1 MSTKNRKIWAA
12 GVLLI
17 LTVAAA
23 IGFLFRLSQP
33 DQEQRSVYLNCT
45 ESDRGGWVF
54 FTEAGPVEP
63 VFGFGGYINGIP
75 AEGTGP
81 VMPGNLGKAKEPSG
95 LADQKV
101 PIPAV

>member
-12 GVLLI
+12 GILLI

-54 FTEAGPVEP
+54 FTEAGPLVVISA
-63 VFGFGGYINGIP
+63 VFRRRGP
-75 AEGTGP
+75 A
-81 VMPGNLGKAKEPSG
+81 LSRRSA
-95 LADQKV
+95 
-101 PIPAV
+101 

>member
-63 VFGFGGYINGIP
+63 VFGLVVISTVFRRRGP
-75 AEGTGP
+75 A
-81 VMPGNLGKAKEPSG
+81 LSRRSA
-95 LADQKV
+95 
-101 PIPAV
+101 

>member
-54 FTEAGPVEP
+54 FTEAGLSSALVVISA
-63 VFGFGGYINGIP
+63 VFRRRGP
-75 AEGTGP
+75 A
-81 VMPGNLGKAKEPSG
+81 LSRRSA
-95 LADQKV
+95 
-101 PIPAV
+101 

>member
-12 GVLLI
+12 WVLLI

-75 AEGTGP
+75 AEGPPCRGGARDGGTGCAA
-81 VMPGNLGKAKEPSG
+81 LS
-95 LADQKV
+95 
-101 PIPAV
+101 AV

>member
-33 DQEQRSVYLNCT
+33 DQEQRSVYLNCAQSRIAAAGYSLQRPAQWNLSSALVVIST
-45 ESDRGGWVF
+45 VFRRRG
-54 FTEAGPVEP
+54 
-63 VFGFGGYINGIP
+63 P
-75 AEGTGP
+75 A
-81 VMPGNLGKAKEPSG
+81 LSRRSA
-95 LADQKV
+95 
-101 PIPAV
+101 

>member
-54 FTEAGPVEP
+54 FTEAGQWNLSSALVVIST
-63 VFGFGGYINGIP
+63 VFRRRGP
-75 AEGTGP
+75 A
-81 VMPGNLGKAKEPSG
+81 LSRRSA
-95 LADQKV
+95 
-101 PIPAV
+101 

>member
-54 FTEAGPVEP
+54 FTEACQWNLSSALVVISTVFRRRGP
-63 VFGFGGYINGIP
+63 
-75 AEGTGP
+75 A
-81 VMPGNLGKAKEPSG
+81 LSRRSA
-95 LADQKV
+95 
-101 PIPAV
+101 